1 MRPTASK
8 VEAVT
13 GGLLRL
19 WVFLGML
26 AASTPIPV
34 VRLGIDPTQM
44 VELIRSVTKGDIA
57 RGPVP
62 SRRNVVGRSRGLRP
76 SGRRLR
82 ANHWGM
88 GAEIGWVRPSLDVLV
103 DVIV

>member
-1 MRPTASK
+1 MRPTAAK

-57 RGPVP
+57 RIK
-62 SRRNVVGRSRGLRP
+62 RGEL
-76 SGRRLR
+76 
-82 ANHWGM
+82 
-88 GAEIGWVRPSLDVLV
+88 PSLAVPYHLEGTSWVAVEGFGRLV
-103 DVIV
+103 AGFEPTTGEWALK